1 MTHQNKK
8 PKKPRTSGYRPHVHF
23 WGMQPRD
30 LPLFNALY
38 HVPVMMLEP
47 TIRLGLAMRA
57 GPLCQTEFAYKQ
69 GDEWVPGIEADDPTI
84 GDFVERN
91 LKRIW
96 DLHIGG
102 LLDAQ
107 KWGWAAAEVV
117 LKQTSAGF
125 IEIAELLHRQ
135 AQDVRP
141 LTRNGKVA
149 GVRFLRIEDA
159 ENGRVDLEYPYCLW
173 HPFRPEPGQYFGVSI
188 CKGAF
193 SPFWD
198 KWMDGGALDVRRLF
212 MHKDAYGG
220 VDVSYP
226 DGFTEIPITTG
237 SLETRSTPNAN
248 IAREMAEQI
257 KAGGVTTRPA
267 QYDQSGKE
275 LWTVTRATVPANP
288 AHILT
293 YPKDLDTEMNRGLEI
308 PDDVLES
315 TDGSGGAWA
324 GKTVPQGA
332 FYTGLELWR
341 TGLFGDIKPVLDHLV
356 RLNFSGR
363 KTWYSIKAK
372 PMALQATEQ
381 QGKQPSGASAPAPNP
396 LMMSLEAI
404 GRGLPAGPIVKV
416 ARRSRAIRMDSS
428 PKGAKWITIGGRSKG
443 DKKHH
448 GGFPVQID
456 SEGRILK
463 GGPKGLRGKH
473 VSEVG
478 KHFNET
484 RESRAKDN
492 DDFFAK
498 AGAELRD
505 SIAAAKKE
513 ADADFEARG
522 AGNTRSL
529 KKIVAYQ
536 AEKWGM
542 EEETY
547 KQFMAE
553 IMDEQ
558 TKRLRE
564 RENVKDSLRKMLG
577 INAGTLR
584 RLQERGG
591 NDGRGGDYS
600 DVKGM
605 DEAAEFLQG
614 NFPHLMKSDNAE
626 QEAWDLVIEGKRR
639 PFSDTSREFHDAIDE
654 RLEELMQTAGNDY
667 TPDESSDADADAEEF
682 GRFMS
687 LRRVRM
693 SKDAQG
699 REHKGKG
706 EGGGQFTS
714 SGSGDGGDDEPFSL
728 KNKPSHGKGEFRT
741 AKSKQRDLFAGRGDA
756 PGQMSFFDDID
767 PAAKNVADQGSG
779 DAHTERIKAAHD
791 LVKTLLGKGD
801 ESTGRQIIAERAK
814 EQAKANYN
822 PNQKRAKAG
831 GEIGPNG
838 ESYNAGAFIATT
850 DMPKKVKAKIAQAA
864 AGKVVIEPG
873 KWGVPNSGELS
884 ILDAI
889 GGTYFNHRDG
899 SVNEGFMEYQ
909 RDDEEKRQQVHA
921 AAKAYREGK
930 RLVSVTEFPRLAKYN
945 DIARMMR
952 AEMPIPVSLVP
963 MAKAVFGA
971 SFDRYKPNKEG
982 SANA

>member
-1 MTHQNKK
+1 
-8 PKKPRTSGYRPHVHF
+8 
-23 WGMQPRD
+23 MQPRD

-117 LKQTSAGF
+117 LKETSAGF

-293 YPKDLDTEMNRGLEI
+293 YPKDLDTEMTRGLEI

-315 TDGSGGAWA
+315 TEGSGGAWA

-341 TGLFGDIKPVLDHLV
+341 TGLFGDIKPVLDYLV

-381 QGKQPSGASAPAPNP
+381 QGKQPSGASAPAPQGNP

-404 GRGLPAGPIVKV
+404 GRGVIQAEPFVKA
-416 ARRSRAIRMDSS
+416 ARPRRIRM
-428 PKGAKWITIGGRSKG
+428 A
-443 DKKHH
+443 
-448 GGFPVQID
+448 
-456 SEGRILK
+456 
-463 GGPKGLRGKH
+463 
-473 VSEVG
+473 
-478 KHFNET
+478 
-484 RESRAKDN
+484 
-492 DDFFAK
+492 
-498 AGAELRD
+498 
-505 SIAAAKKE
+505 
-513 ADADFEARG
+513 
-522 AGNTRSL
+522 
-529 KKIVAYQ
+529 
-536 AEKWGM
+536 
-542 EEETY
+542 
-547 KQFMAE
+547 
-553 IMDEQ
+553 
-558 TKRLRE
+558 
-564 RENVKDSLRKMLG
+564 
-577 INAGTLR
+577 
-584 RLQERGG
+584 
-591 NDGRGGDYS
+591 
-600 DVKGM
+600 
-605 DEAAEFLQG
+605 
-614 NFPHLMKSDNAE
+614 
-626 QEAWDLVIEGKRR
+626 
-639 PFSDTSREFHDAIDE
+639 
-654 RLEELMQTAGNDY
+654 
-667 TPDESSDADADAEEF
+667 
-682 GRFMS
+682 
-687 LRRVRM
+687 
-693 SKDAQG
+693 KDAQG
-699 REHKGKG
+699 NEHRGKG

-714 SGSGDGGDDEPFSL
+714 SGGGGEGQGEGAGEAKPEQGKTGERPGTPKQQSFLEDDAPKPEEQKKEPAPEDEWVEPWRNKKFDEMSGWEVKRAFAEKMKTDNLPKFRRESLNMAIRFPEIIEDDPKYLGLYFDPLDIDQWDEIADALKTARPDLSDKIDAALAIEDADWRPNRNKQTEPEKTSVQSNKLQGDNKVKGFAAPMTADEILNESKRQL
-728 KNKPSHGKGEFRT
+728 GK
-741 AKSKQRDLFAGRGDA
+741 KFAGA
-756 PGQMSFFDDID
+756 
-767 PAAKNVADQGSG
+767 V
-779 DAHTERIKAAHD
+779 
-791 LVKTLLGKGD
+791 VKTYGGGTQLEILQHKGSFHGD
-801 ESTGRQIIAERAK
+801 EVVRALTFKIPEEMVEDYKVWAK
-814 EQAKANYN
+814 ERKY
-822 PNQKRAKAG
+822 
-831 GEIGPNG
+831 
-838 ESYNAGAFIATT
+838 
-850 DMPKKVKAKIAQAA
+850 
-864 AGKVVIEPG
+864 GKPEPR
-873 KWGVPNSGELS
+873 K
-884 ILDAI
+884 
-889 GGTYFNHRDG
+889 
-899 SVNEGFMEYQ
+899 
-909 RDDEEKRQQVHA
+909 
-921 AAKAYREGK
+921 
-930 RLVSVTEFPRLAKYN
+930 
-945 DIARMMR
+945 
-952 AEMPIPVSLVP
+952 
-963 MAKAVFGA
+963 
-971 SFDRYKPNKEG
+971 KPN
-982 SANA
+982 A

>member
-226 DGFTEIPITTG
+226 DGFTEIPITAG

-381 QGKQPSGASAPAPNP
+381 QGKQPSGASAPEPNP

-404 GRGLPAGPIVKV
+404 GRGLPAGPIVK
-416 ARRSRAIRMDSS
+416 AAKRIRM
-428 PKGAKWITIGGRSKG
+428 
-443 DKKHH
+443 
-448 GGFPVQID
+448 
-456 SEGRILK
+456 
-463 GGPKGLRGKH
+463 
-473 VSEVG
+473 
-478 KHFNET
+478 
-484 RESRAKDN
+484 AKD
-492 DDFFAK
+492 
-498 AGAELRD
+498 AG
-505 SIAAAKKE
+505 
-513 ADADFEARG
+513 
-522 AGNTRSL
+522 
-529 KKIVAYQ
+529 
-536 AEKWGM
+536 
-542 EEETY
+542 
-547 KQFMAE
+547 
-553 IMDEQ
+553 
-558 TKRLRE
+558 
-564 RENVKDSLRKMLG
+564 
-577 INAGTLR
+577 
-584 RLQERGG
+584 
-591 NDGRGGDYS
+591 
-600 DVKGM
+600 
-605 DEAAEFLQG
+605 
-614 NFPHLMKSDNAE
+614 
-626 QEAWDLVIEGKRR
+626 
-639 PFSDTSREFHDAIDE
+639 
-654 RLEELMQTAGNDY
+654 
-667 TPDESSDADADAEEF
+667 
-682 GRFMS
+682 
-687 LRRVRM
+687 
-693 SKDAQG
+693 G

-706 EGGGQFTS
+706 EGGGQFTRS
-714 SGSGDGGDDEPFSL
+714 SGGGQGEGAGEAKPEQGKTGERTHFHALQEKHPELL
-728 KNKPSHGKGEFRT
+728 KYAQSFDAIPKTKGGTVKHLNPRQAEIYADVAT
-741 AKSKQRDLFAGRGDA
+741 AKSKGLITAEEWVVALAAIKEMDENTAQIGRRATASRDTAVANLPVDKRGSGSLNAQIDRSKKEDA
-756 PGQMSFFDDID
+756 T
-767 PAAKNVADQGSG
+767 AAKKKRSADFAQSKEDKAEARRLFDLHA
-779 DAHTERIKAAHD
+779 DAMADRVSAKTGKKKSEVLKYLD
-791 LVKTLLGKGD
+791 SMVKW
-801 ESTGRQIIAERAK
+801 EPGRAREFFAKVDK
-814 EQAKANYN
+814 EQAEK
-822 PNQKRAKAG
+822 
-831 GEIGPNG
+831 
-838 ESYNAGAFIATT
+838 NA
-850 DMPKKVKAKIAQAA
+850 
-864 AGKVVIEPG
+864 
-873 KWGVPNSGELS
+873 
-884 ILDAI
+884 
-889 GGTYFNHRDG
+889 
-899 SVNEGFMEYQ
+899 
-909 RDDEEKRQQVHA
+909 
-921 AAKAYREGK
+921 
-930 RLVSVTEFPRLAKYN
+930 
-945 DIARMMR
+945 
-952 AEMPIPVSLVP
+952 
-963 MAKAVFGA
+963 
-971 SFDRYKPNKEG
+971 
-982 SANA
+982 